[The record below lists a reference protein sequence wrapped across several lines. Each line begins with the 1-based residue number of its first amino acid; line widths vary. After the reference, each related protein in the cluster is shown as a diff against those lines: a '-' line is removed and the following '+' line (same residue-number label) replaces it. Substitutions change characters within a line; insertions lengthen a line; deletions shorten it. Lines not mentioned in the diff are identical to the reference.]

1 MGKAFS
7 NGMNPKKIHRK
18 LTKFLKEVYLQEHCQ
33 LGLRKLDTEQCESR
47 EVFGL
52 PEFYW

>member
-1 MGKAFS
+1 MIGKAFS
-7 NGMNPKKIHRK
+7 SGVNPKKIHRK
-18 LTKFLKEVYLQEHCQ
+18 LTEEVYRQEHCQ
-33 LGLRKLDTEQCESR
+33 LGLRELETGQCEGR